1 MSVEALEMLRLKSEF
16 DSVKEMG
23 KKIVTAHFIMLYISS
38 SHINARYGII
48 CGRKFHKNAVVRN
61 RARRII
67 KESLRHLQKNI
78 CRSDV
83 LFIPKKGMT
92 TLKQQVVEAEIMET
106 LKRAGLWIEA

>member
-1 MSVEALEMLRLKSEF
+1 MSFEAFEMLRLKSEF

-23 KKIVTAHFIMLYISS
+23 KKILTAHFIMLYINQ
-38 SHINARYGII
+38 SHENARYGII

-67 KESLRHLQKNI
+67 KESLRHLRGNI
-78 CRSDV
+78 SNSDI

-92 TLKQQVVEAEIMET
+92 KLKQQVIEAEIA
-106 LKRAGLWIEA
+106 KAVKSAGLWIET